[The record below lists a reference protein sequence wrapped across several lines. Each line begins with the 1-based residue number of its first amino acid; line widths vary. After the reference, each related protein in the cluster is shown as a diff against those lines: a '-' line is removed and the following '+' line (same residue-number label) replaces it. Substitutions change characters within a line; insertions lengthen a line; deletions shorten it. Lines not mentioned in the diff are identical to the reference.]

1 MTAKNINPYLVD
13 GPNVLVSSRRT
24 PLSPD
29 TQPLLYGSQPN
40 DGGAISDISPEEAAA
55 IRKTDHIAAKYL
67 KRIVGARELIHD
79 EERWCLW
86 LSDVSP
92 AEIRQSK
99 ELSRRVTLVKKTRES
114 SERKATQ
121 ELAATPHLFGF
132 ISHPIGR
139 YLAVPRHSSEERKY
153 VPIAYFDD
161 NTICT
166 DAVSIV
172 PNASLETFS
181 LMCSS
186 AFNIWNKA
194 VSGRIKNDTRISG
207 GITYNN
213 FPFPKLNKGQLDIL
227 EKAATEV
234 LNIRG
239 QFGKVSLADLYS
251 EISMPKP
258 LQAVHNKLDQA
269 VLRILDINANA
280 TEPEILA
287 ALLMKYTELQDSKI
301 F

>member
-24 PLSPD
+24 PLNPD
-29 TQPLLYGSQPN
+29 AQPLLYGSQPN
-40 DGGAISDISPEEAAA
+40 DGGAISDISPEEAAV

-121 ELAATPHLFGF
+121 ELARTPHLFGF
-132 ISHPIGR
+132 ISHPKGR
-139 YLAVPRHSSEERKY
+139 YLAVPLHSSEERKY

-166 DAVSIV
+166 NAVSIV

-213 FPFPKLNKGQLDIL
+213 FPFPNLNKGQRDLL

-234 LNIRG
+234 LNTRE

-251 EISMPKP
+251 EISMPKS
-258 LQAVHNKLDQA
+258 LQVVHNKLDQA
-269 VLRILDINANA
+269 VLRILDINTNA
-280 TEPEILA
+280 TEPETLA
-287 ALLMKYTELQDSKI
+287 ALLMKYSELQDSKI
-301 F
+301 L